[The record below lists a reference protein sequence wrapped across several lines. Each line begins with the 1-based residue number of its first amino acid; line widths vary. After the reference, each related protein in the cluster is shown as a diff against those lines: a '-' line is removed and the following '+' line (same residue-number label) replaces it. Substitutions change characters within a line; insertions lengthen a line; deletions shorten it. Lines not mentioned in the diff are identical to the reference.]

1 MYSLPGRKDTALTE
15 DRQPLPATP
24 LATPGKSFLAGACL
38 LMVSLTGLMTY
49 PQVLHMR
56 DGVDDAGDP
65 LLNAWALS
73 WVAHQLPLAPT
84 RLFDG
89 NIFHPE
95 ANTLAFSETLLAPA
109 LVVAP
114 LRWLGVGAI
123 SVYNLVFLSGFAL
136 SGLGTVLLVYAL
148 TGQRGA
154 AVVAGIIFAF
164 LPYRMDHYAHLQLQ
178 QTQFIPLTLWA
189 LHRLVESGRRR
200 DGVLLG
206 ACVAGQLLSCTYYG
220 IFMIPYL
227 ALMAVALLL
236 NGRLSKTRAQD
247 VVDLHLQLDVR
258 GWRRRLVALAAGVAV
273 CLVIAAP
280 TGRAYL
286 AARAL
291 VGERGTE
298 EVTNG
303 SATWRNYLAT
313 SEANVL
319 YGRWSRPYGD
329 PERRLFA
336 GVLPVLLALV
346 ALWPPLTR
354 VRVAYALGLLF
365 ALDMSLGFNGFSYRF
380 FYENLLPFRAL
391 RIPARMGLIVGFS
404 LAVLAGHGVARVS
417 GRLNPGRRALL
428 AAVCSCLIL
437 YEYRSKPWDLTF
449 VPTKAPVIYA
459 SLPSLAKDASSAVVE
474 LPIAQED
481 PTYMYYSTFHWRP
494 LLNGYSGFF
503 PKSYGQVVEALKV
516 FPSEGGFEA
525 LRSSGTRYLLVH
537 GELMNWG
544 RYRTLIAALD
554 GRQDV
559 ALVARQPWEKSEI
572 SLYELKR

>member
-1 MYSLPGRKDTALTE
+1 MYSLPGRKDTALTG

-38 LMVSLTGLMTY
+38 LMVLLTGLMTY

-73 WVAHQLPLAPT
+73 WVAHQLP
-84 RLFDG
+84 
-89 NIFHPE
+89 I
-95 ANTLAFSETLLAPA
+95 
-109 LVVAP
+109 
-114 LRWLGVGAI
+114 
-123 SVYNLVFLSGFAL
+123 
-136 SGLGTVLLVYAL
+136 
-148 TGQRGA
+148 
-154 AVVAGIIFAF
+154 
-164 LPYRMDHYAHLQLQ
+164 
-178 QTQFIPLTLWA
+178 
-189 LHRLVESGRRR
+189 
-200 DGVLLG
+200 
-206 ACVAGQLLSCTYYG
+206 
-220 IFMIPYL
+220 
-227 ALMAVALLL
+227 
-236 NGRLSKTRAQD
+236 
-247 VVDLHLQLDVR
+247 
-258 GWRRRLVALAAGVAV
+258 
-273 CLVIAAP
+273 
-280 TGRAYL
+280 
-286 AARAL
+286 
-291 VGERGTE
+291 
-298 EVTNG
+298 
-303 SATWRNYLAT
+303 NYLAT